1 MLQNWLFLQLTVDS
15 ENFNYQQD
23 RAPPYWHNNM
33 RRFLNDNLP
42 RCWIGRTGPQ
52 DPALH
57 SWPPRSTKTPCD
69 IFLWGYV
76 KERVNVPPLPCDIDE
91 LKNRIS
97 AAVASVTEDTLR
109 KVCSAAIR

>member
-15 ENFNYQQD
+15 DNFNYQQH
-23 RAPPYWHNNM
+23 RAPPNWHINV

-42 RCWIGRTGPQ
+42 QHWIGLTGPR

-57 SWPPRSTKTPCD
+57 SWPPTSAKTPYGF
-69 IFLWGYV
+69 FLWGYV
-76 KERVNVPPLPCDIDE
+76 KERTYVPPLPCDIDE
-91 LKNRIS
+91 LKNRVS

-109 KVCSAAIR
+109 KV